1 MLWCARI
8 EALGRVAELVD
19 AADLKSADSNIVRVQ
34 VPPRPPDIIRIHL
47 VYHAAFDGKE
57 YGDQSLFEFLSIM
70 TLYARSMAL
79 PNLPLRTKLSPKEQ
93 SEKLNP
99 VKLHDEIEVLQVR
112 VSYDVNLR
120 PDR

>member
-1 MLWCARI
+1 M
-8 EALGRVAELVD
+8 AELVD

-47 VYHAAFDGKE
+47 VYHAASGGKE

-70 TLYARSMAL
+70 TPYARAMVL
-79 PNLPLRTKLSPKEQ
+79 PNLPLRTKLSLKEQ
-93 SEKLNP
+93 YEELNP

>member
-47 VYHAAFDGKE
+47 VYHATFDGKE

-93 SEKLNP
+93 RKKLNP

>member
-1 MLWCARI
+1 
-8 EALGRVAELVD
+8 
-19 AADLKSADSNIVRVQ
+19 
-34 VPPRPPDIIRIHL
+34 
-47 VYHAAFDGKE
+47 
-57 YGDQSLFEFLSIM
+57 LFEFLSIM

-93 SEKLNP
+93 CEKLNP